1 MTYMKTFSVIKDIFD
16 FLLWMVIFVFV
27 GLVAVNWISQ
37 RPNSPLPFLSFVIQS
52 GSMEP
57 TIMTGDMIVDR
68 TDRAFGVDT
77 IITFKDPQG
86 HTITHRIIKI
96 DKSENGSLGFI
107 TKGDNNEDPDGY
119 VTPPSKVLGTW
130 WFTIPKLGY
139 ILVYSRSFFGITVIV
154 SLFAGWIVSEQVW
167 NYLRK
172 KQKAREEAS
181 GE

>member
-1 MTYMKTFSVIKDIFD
+1 MKIFSITKDILD
-16 FLLWMVIFVFV
+16 FLFWIFIFIFI
-27 GLVAVNWISQ
+27 GLVAVNWLSQ
-37 RPNSPLPFLSFVIQS
+37 RPNSSLPILSYVIQS

-77 IITFKDPQG
+77 IVTFKDPQNN
-86 HTITHRIIKI
+86 TITHRIIKI
-96 DKSENGSLGFI
+96 DKSDTGSLGFI

-119 VTPPSKVLGTW
+119 VTPPSNVLGTW

-139 ILVYSRSFFGITVIV
+139 ILVYARSFLGITVIV

-172 KQKAREEAS
+172 KQAAQEEAS
-181 GE
+181 SE

>member
-1 MTYMKTFSVIKDIFD
+1 MKTFSIIKDIFD
-16 FLLWMVIFVFV
+16 FILWMVIFVFI

-37 RPNSPLPFLSFVIQS
+37 RPNSPLPFLSYVIQS

-86 HTITHRIIKI
+86 HIITHRIIKI
-96 DKSENGSLGFI
+96 DKSDTGSLGFI

-119 VTPPSKVLGTW
+119 VTPPSNVLGTW
-130 WFTIPKLGY
+130 WFTIPKFGY
-139 ILVYSRSFFGITVIV
+139 ILVYARSFFGITVIV

-167 NYLRK
+167 KTLRK
-172 KQKAREEAS
+172 KQTAREEAS